1 MYVAG
6 RENGDSEYSQ
16 ARRDKV
22 KHEGVSKLSL
32 VLPFKILFGGSEVIP
47 RETVS
52 ASLRH
57 QTLENYCTCFVR
69 RSELKKGSGRWYI
82 SGSRV
87 ISK

>member
-47 RETVS
+47 RK
-52 ASLRH
+52 L
-57 QTLENYCTCFVR
+57 CR
-69 RSELKKGSGRWYI
+69 RLSDIRRWKI
-82 SGSRV
+82 IAR
-87 ISK
+87 IL